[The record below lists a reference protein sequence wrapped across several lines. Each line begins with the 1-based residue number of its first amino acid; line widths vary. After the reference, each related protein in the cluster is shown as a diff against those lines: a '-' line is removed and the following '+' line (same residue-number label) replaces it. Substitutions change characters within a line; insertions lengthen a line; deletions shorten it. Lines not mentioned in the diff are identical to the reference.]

1 MSFAAPA
8 WLAGLLL
15 IPVLVWAYLAARA
28 HSTRYAA
35 RFPAASTLALAAR
48 AESRWL
54 RHLPA
59 ALLLLAC
66 AALVLALARPHH
78 TVRVPVGRASVMLVL
93 DHSGSMQATDVQP
106 TRLAAAE
113 RAASA
118 FVGELP
124 APVRVGVVA
133 FSSVPDAVQ
142 APTADRAAVMRIVDS
157 QTAVGST
164 ATGNALALALDL
176 LENDSATNSGGT
188 SGGGTSGGGANSAG
202 VSGSGVGKQGAD
214 PPRTVRSPGAIVLLS
229 DGAAN
234 AGRDPV
240 EVATEAGARKI
251 PIYTVALGNA
261 DATIPNPSGFGP
273 PIAVPPDPE
282 LLQRIANASH
292 AQSFTAQDSGR
303 LISIYRRLGEQ
314 LGSVAR
320 SRDVTTAFAL
330 AGALLLLS
338 AGLLALRR
346 GGGLP

>member
-15 IPVLVWAYLAARA
+15 VPVLIWAYIAARA

-35 RFPAASTLALAAR
+35 RFPAASTLALAAL
-48 AESRWL
+48 AESRWR

-59 ALLLLAC
+59 ALLLAAC

-78 TVRVPVGRASVMLVL
+78 TVRVPVGHASVMLVL

-113 RAASA
+113 RAARV

-124 APVRVGVVA
+124 AQVRVGVVA

-142 APTADRAAVMRIVDS
+142 APTADHAAALRIVES

-176 LENDSATNSGGT
+176 L
-188 SGGGTSGGGANSAG
+188 GGGARAASAAA
-202 VSGSGVGKQGAD
+202 GKPD
-214 PPRTVRSPGAIVLLS
+214 PPRGGRVPAAIVLLS

-240 EVATEAGARKI
+240 EVAAEAGARGI
-251 PIYTVALGNA
+251 PVYTVALGNA
-261 DATIPNPSGFGP
+261 DATIPNPSGFGA

-282 LLQRIANASH
+282 LLQRIARASH
-292 AQSFTAQDSGR
+292 AESFTAQDSDR
-303 LISIYRRLGEQ
+303 LLSIYKRLGEQ
-314 LGSVAR
+314 LGGVRR
-320 SRDVTTAFAL
+320 SRDVTVEFAL
-330 AGALLLLS
+330 VAGALLIG
-338 AGLLALRR
+338 AGLVALRR
-346 GGGLP
+346 GGHLP

>member
-8 WLAGLLL
+8 WLAALLL
-15 IPVLVWAYLAARA
+15 VPVLVWAYLAARA

-66 AALVLALARPHH
+66 AALVLALARPHD
-78 TVRVPVGRASVMLVL
+78 TVRVPVGHASVMLVL

-113 RAASA
+113 RAARA

-124 APVRVGVVA
+124 AQVRVGVVA

-142 APTADRAAVMRIVDS
+142 APTANRAAVLRIVAGQS
-157 QTAVGST
+157 AVGST
-164 ATGNALALALDL
+164 ATGSALALALDL
-176 LENDSATNSGGT
+176 LESSDGKNATSTGGEGLAGT
-188 SGGGTSGGGANSAG
+188 SGKTS
-202 VSGSGVGKQGAD
+202 AD
-214 PPRTVRSPGAIVLLS
+214 PPHATRTPGAVVLLS

-240 EVATEAGARKI
+240 EVASEAGSHEI

-261 DATIPNPSGFGP
+261 DATIPNPTGIGP
-273 PIAVPPDPE
+273 PVAVPPDPE
-282 LLQRIANASH
+282 LLARIASASH
-292 AQSFTAQDSGR
+292 AQAFTAQNSDH
-303 LISIYRRLGEQ
+303 LISIYRRLGER
-314 LGSVAR
+314 LGSVSR
-320 SRDVTTAFAL
+320 SRDITVAFVL
-330 AGALLLLS
+330 AGALLLI
-338 AGLLALRR
+338 AAALLALRR
-346 GGGLP
+346 GMQLP